1 MRKTLVI
8 LLLALLLLVPRAFKA
23 TVLEQNP
30 DGADPSRADGTD
42 PSRAD
47 GTDPSR
53 ADGAVPPE
61 RPGEM
66 DGDDDIF
73 SSAYEREMLS
83 RRYFQ
88 KNLPPLSR
96 REKIA
101 WAFRTSRA
109 GTLL

>member
-30 DGADPSRADGTD
+30 N
-42 PSRAD
+42 

-66 DGDDDIF
+66 AGDDDIF

>member
-30 DGADPSRADGTD
+30 DGTD

-66 DGDDDIF
+66 AGDDDIF